1 MAIPYNN
8 MEKFLLG
15 KVIIVMK
22 EQTCICK
29 VYSLSP
35 KGEGIVFLEDK
46 EIYVKGA
53 LPLEEVEILVGEPF
67 VKGSKRCPGKLIKI
81 LKPNPDRADAAQVR
95 SLGGA
100 CVLGAF
106 KYEWTLNY
114 KRELIS
120 KALADIHVEYPVPE
134 VAASDF
140 SKIVRNKTIRY
151 FARSSGKLING
162 FYKQRSHE
170 VEEISS
176 CILEPQWFTD
186 FSLTLCTV
194 LNDIDVY
201 DESLKKGLLRSLLLR
216 DCNERLA
223 MLIVASYPNQDL
235 IEKFKIAADQYNI
248 KALFICINPYEGNS
262 VIKGEIISIGE
273 KQYIEE
279 NFFDYRFKVGP
290 STFLQVNHA
299 IAQQIYNEAIDFC
312 LKAKSREK
320 ALDLCCGVGT
330 MALGLSRYFKHVTG
344 IEIVEASV
352 AAAKDNAFCNQVDN
366 VDFIAGDLKEKI
378 ASCVNSDTYAV
389 IADPSRAGLGDE
401 VCESL
406 AKLPKGA
413 RLSLIFCALTALKR
427 DVKKLLSLGFK
438 LEAVKG
444 FDMFPYTNH
453 VETVVLLS
461 KLNTKQHI
469 EVELNLDELDLTAA
483 ESKAYVLEK
492 HGLKVSSLY
501 ISKVKRKCG
510 LDVGQNYNLSKK
522 EDAKVP
528 QCPPEKEAA
537 IMDALKHF
545 QMI

>member
-1 MAIPYNN
+1 
-8 MEKFLLG
+8 MENFLLS

-22 EQTCICK
+22 KQTCICK
-29 VYSLSP
+29 VHSLSP

-53 LPLEEVEILVGEPF
+53 LPLEEVEIIIGEPF
-67 VKGSKRCPGKLIKI
+67 AKGSKRCPGKLIKI
-81 LKPNPDRADAAQVR
+81 LKPNPDRADAAQAE

-114 KRELIS
+114 KRKLIS
-120 KALADIHVEYPVPE
+120 EALAAIHVEYPVPE
-134 VAASDF
+134 IVASDF
-140 SKIVRNKTIRY
+140 SKVVRNKTIRY

-170 VEEISS
+170 VEEISA

-186 FSLTLCTV
+186 FSSALCNV

-235 IEKFKIAADQYNI
+235 IEKFKITADRYNI

-279 NFFDYRFKVGP
+279 NFFDYKFKVGP

-312 LKAKSREK
+312 LKAKSRGQ

-352 AAAKDNAFCNQVDN
+352 AAAKDNALYNQVDN

-378 ASCVNSDTYAV
+378 ASCIKYDTYAV

-413 RLSLIFCALTALKR
+413 CLSLIFCALTALKR

-453 VETVVLLS
+453 VETLVLL
-461 KLNTKQHI
+461 N
-469 EVELNLDELDLTAA
+469 
-483 ESKAYVLEK
+483 
-492 HGLKVSSLY
+492 
-501 ISKVKRKCG
+501 
-510 LDVGQNYNLSKK
+510 K
-522 EDAKVP
+522 E
-528 QCPPEKEAA
+528 
-537 IMDALKHF
+537 
-545 QMI
+545 